1 MFSWKTNLIKGL
13 IPGVWGLVIA
23 LVAQKIQQYQETGAV
38 HFSAEESQLVI
49 SALTGAGVWIVAQ
62 FNNWRKNHPSC
73 PTWLRDFW
81 GLWPVAIVCVI
92 VGCATGPTVTVTYPD
107 GRVETRTDTAAMAA
121 YVEAARLTVDTIKQT
136 ILEVEQ
142 QKANSEALADK
153 EAAADAA
160 ARRAFWLDVLNA
172 REALDQG
179 AEVAVKTQRTE
190 IAIEQQK

>member
-1 MFSWKTNLIKGL
+1 
-13 IPGVWGLVIA
+13 
-23 LVAQKIQQYQETGAV
+23 
-38 HFSAEESQLVI
+38 
-49 SALTGAGVWIVAQ
+49 
-62 FNNWRKNHPSC
+62 
-73 PTWLRDFW
+73 
-81 GLWPVAIVCVI
+81 
-92 VGCATGPTVTVTYPD
+92 
-107 GRVETRTDTAAMAA
+107 MAA